1 MQKTKTDIDMRN
13 RKKKKEKIGKH
24 ALYYK
29 NACFILYIRILYI
42 LYNIIVMI
50 YKYINHTFVLCFYIE
65 KFGYFTCICIV
76 LLGRLLQRDSS
87 DN

>member
-50 YKYINHTFVLCFYIE
+50 DHVFI
-65 KFGYFTCICIV
+65 
-76 LLGRLLQRDSS
+76 
-87 DN
+87 